1 MAVRWVRNVCING
14 KETTVEIQIGY
25 KVIGD
30 KSYTRVGNDIESYFD
45 ANTEDRNEIVAKGK
59 ELLKIQLQNKRITYT
74 DGRDYDW
81 E

>member
-1 MAVRWVRNVCING
+1 MAIRWVRNVCIDG

-30 KSYTRVGNDIESYFD
+30 KCYTRVGSGIECYFGI
-45 ANTEDRNEIVAKGK
+45 NTENRDDIVIKGK
-59 ELLKIQLQNKRITYT
+59 DLLRSQLAGRIVTYT
-74 DGRDYDW
+74 DGRTYDW

>member
-1 MAVRWVRNVCING
+1 MAIRWVRNVCISG

-30 KSYTRVGNDIESYFD
+30 KSYTRVGNDIEIYFD
-45 ANTEDRNEIVAKGK
+45 SMTEDRNEIVKKGK
-59 ELLKIQLQNKRITYT
+59 ELLKIQLQSKKITYT

>member
-1 MAVRWVRNVCING
+1 MAIRWVRNVCIEG
-14 KETTVEIQIGY
+14 KETTLEIQIGY

-30 KSYTRVGNDIESYFD
+30 KSYTRVGNDIEIYFD
-45 ANTEDRNEIVAKGK
+45 AKTEDRDEIVAKGK
-59 ELLKIQLQNKRITYT
+59 DLLKQQLCGKRITYS